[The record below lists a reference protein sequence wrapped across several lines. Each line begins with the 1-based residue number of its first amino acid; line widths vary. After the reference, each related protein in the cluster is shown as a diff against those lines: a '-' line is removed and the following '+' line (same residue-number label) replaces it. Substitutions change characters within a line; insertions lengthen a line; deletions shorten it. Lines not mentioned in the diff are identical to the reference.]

1 MEIDTA
7 IYRARIGLHHC
18 RHVKLKGLAKLDIFD
33 YYTWLRFLLTT
44 AGDIELN
51 PGPVVG
57 DSVNLTEV
65 KALDYLNFFELLII
79 ISSLLLAGIESNPGP
94 ISEASTDSSNVS
106 PSLGDINMLKD
117 KFSVVHY
124 NIQSVVNKLDIIE
137 SELNN
142 FDIICLTETWLD
154 QRTLNNNLSLN
165 EYNLY
170 RRDRVGDRYGGIC
183 VYAKQNTYS
192 RRRQDLEPPNIE
204 CVWIE
209 ISTHNKKHLI
219 GTFYRPPNSTN
230 EVISSIEDSIALAF
244 DTNIPNILITGD
256 FNLDISK
263 PSASRKVREL
273 CQYFSLDQLINEPT
287 HYTELSS
294 SIIDLFLTSNKNN
307 VLLSGVGEPIFDQN
321 IRYHCPVYCLLN
333 FDKISTPVYTRHIWL
348 YDKGDYQS
356 FSRDLNNTDWNSLKN
371 DDINIYATNITECIT
386 KHATKHIPNKDIK
399 IRKSDPAWL
408 TNNIKR
414 LMRKRKR
421 LYDKYK
427 RSKVNTDFE
436 NYKNVRNKVTYE
448 IRKSKKY
455 QIEKLTEKLE
465 SNNLNQKDWWRTL
478 KTFIKPEQSLTVP
491 PLRKDDIIHTNDKD
505 KANILNQFFTEQSTL
520 DDSNASL
527 PSINHALPYKLD
539 SISITSLEVEDILK
553 TLKTGKAAGPDSI
566 DNRLLKELARPLSG
580 PLTDL
585 FNFSLTT
592 GKVPNLWKQANVT
605 PVFKKNEPSDVANY
619 RPISLLNTIGK
630 VLEKIIQKYVFNF
643 LNDHHVITTLQSGFV
658 PGDSTVNQLVEIYN
672 TFCQALDEG
681 KEVRAI
687 FCDISKAFD
696 RVWHKGLLFK
706 LNSVGISGSLLQWFT
721 DYLDDRKQRV
731 VIPGVCS
738 DWSFVKAGVPQGSI
752 LGPLLFLLY
761 INDIVENINS
771 SIRLFADDTSL
782 YIIVDNPTQAAY
794 QLNSDLLKIHQWATK
809 WLVTFNPSKSE
820 SVIFSRK
827 RNKPIHP
834 NIFMDRQPIQEVNSH
849 KHLGIFFSSDCTW
862 HEHLEYIKC
871 KAWARINVM
880 RKLKFKLDRKSLQTI
895 YFTFIRPILE
905 YADVVWNNCTQY
917 EINELDKIQNEAARI
932 VTGATKLVS
941 INSLIKETGWE
952 TLLTRR
958 KKHKLFLFYKM
969 QNDMSPNYLSSL
981 VPPSVGNTTNYPLRN
996 SSNLHTIHTNSQLYF
1011 NSFLPSVI
1019 RDWNELS
1026 EQTRN
1031 LPSIAS
1037 FKREIN
1043 SDIKNIP
1050 SFYFD
1055 GKRLGQIYHARLRT
1069 NCSSLNQHLFSKNII
1084 ESPLCACGEVE
1095 DTKHFLFDCQ
1105 YFQNLRHE
1113 LFNKISTICQPTVN
1127 ILLFGSEQL
1136 SEIENRQIFLAVHE
1150 FLIKSKRF
1158 EIA

>member
-1 MEIDTA
+1 MI
-7 IYRARIGLHHC
+7 
-18 RHVKLKGLAKLDIFD
+18 
-33 YYTWLRFLLTT
+33 
-44 AGDIELN
+44 
-51 PGPVVG
+51 
-57 DSVNLTEV
+57 
-65 KALDYLNFFELLII
+65 
-79 ISSLLLAGIESNPGP
+79 
-94 ISEASTDSSNVS
+94 
-106 PSLGDINMLKD
+106 
-117 KFSVVHY
+117 
-124 NIQSVVNKLDIIE
+124 
-137 SELNN
+137 
-142 FDIICLTETWLD
+142 
-154 QRTLNNNLSLN
+154 
-165 EYNLY
+165 
-170 RRDRVGDRYGGIC
+170 
-183 VYAKQNTYS
+183 
-192 RRRQDLEPPNIE
+192 
-204 CVWIE
+204 
-209 ISTHNKKHLI
+209 
-219 GTFYRPPNSTN
+219 
-230 EVISSIEDSIALAF
+230 
-244 DTNIPNILITGD
+244 
-256 FNLDISK
+256 
-263 PSASRKVREL
+263 
-273 CQYFSLDQLINEPT
+273 
-287 HYTELSS
+287 
-294 SIIDLFLTSNKNN
+294 
-307 VLLSGVGEPIFDQN
+307 
-321 IRYHCPVYCLLN
+321 
-333 FDKISTPVYTRHIWL
+333 
-348 YDKGDYQS
+348 
-356 FSRDLNNTDWNSLKN
+356 
-371 DDINIYATNITECIT
+371 
-386 KHATKHIPNKDIK
+386 
-399 IRKSDPAWL
+399 
-408 TNNIKR
+408 
-414 LMRKRKR
+414 
-421 LYDKYK
+421 
-427 RSKVNTDFE
+427 
-436 NYKNVRNKVTYE
+436 
-448 IRKSKKY
+448 
-455 QIEKLTEKLE
+455 
-465 SNNLNQKDWWRTL
+465 
-478 KTFIKPEQSLTVP
+478 
-491 PLRKDDIIHTNDKD
+491 
-505 KANILNQFFTEQSTL
+505 
-520 DDSNASL
+520 
-527 PSINHALPYKLD
+527 
-539 SISITSLEVEDILK
+539 
-553 TLKTGKAAGPDSI
+553 
-566 DNRLLKELARPLSG
+566 
-580 PLTDL
+580 
-585 FNFSLTT
+585 
-592 GKVPNLWKQANVT
+592 
-605 PVFKKNEPSDVANY
+605 
-619 RPISLLNTIGK
+619 
-630 VLEKIIQKYVFNF
+630 NF
-643 LNDHHVITTLQSGFV
+643 LNDHQVITTLQSGFV

-721 DYLDDRKQRV
+721 DYLDNRKQRV

-738 DWSFVKAGVPQGSI
+738 DWSLVKAGVPQGSI

-771 SIRLFADDTSL
+771 SVRLFADDTSL

-809 WLVTFNPSKSE
+809 WLVTFNPSISE

-827 RNKPIHP
+827 RNKPEHP

-871 KAWARINVM
+871 KAWARLNVM

-895 YFTFIRPILE
+895 YLTFIRPILE
-905 YADVVWNNCTQY
+905 YADVVWSNCTQY

-996 SSNLHTIHTNSQLYF
+996 STNLHTIHTNSQLYF

-1055 GKRLGQIYHARLRT
+1055 GKRLRQIYHARLRT
-1069 NCSSLNQHLFSKNII
+1069 NCSSLNQHLFSKNIV
-1084 ESPLCACGEVE
+1084 ESPLCVCGEVE
-1095 DTKHFLFDCQ
+1095 DTKHFLFDCH

-1113 LFNKISTICQPTVN
+1113 LFNNITTICQPTVN

-1136 SEIENRQIFLAVHE
+1136 SVIENRQIFSAVHE

>member
-1 MEIDTA
+1 M
-7 IYRARIGLHHC
+7 
-18 RHVKLKGLAKLDIFD
+18 
-33 YYTWLRFLLTT
+33 
-44 AGDIELN
+44 
-51 PGPVVG
+51 
-57 DSVNLTEV
+57 
-65 KALDYLNFFELLII
+65 
-79 ISSLLLAGIESNPGP
+79 
-94 ISEASTDSSNVS
+94 
-106 PSLGDINMLKD
+106 
-117 KFSVVHY
+117 
-124 NIQSVVNKLDIIE
+124 
-137 SELNN
+137 
-142 FDIICLTETWLD
+142 
-154 QRTLNNNLSLN
+154 
-165 EYNLY
+165 
-170 RRDRVGDRYGGIC
+170 
-183 VYAKQNTYS
+183 
-192 RRRQDLEPPNIE
+192 
-204 CVWIE
+204 
-209 ISTHNKKHLI
+209 
-219 GTFYRPPNSTN
+219 
-230 EVISSIEDSIALAF
+230 
-244 DTNIPNILITGD
+244 
-256 FNLDISK
+256 
-263 PSASRKVREL
+263 
-273 CQYFSLDQLINEPT
+273 
-287 HYTELSS
+287 
-294 SIIDLFLTSNKNN
+294 
-307 VLLSGVGEPIFDQN
+307 
-321 IRYHCPVYCLLN
+321 
-333 FDKISTPVYTRHIWL
+333 
-348 YDKGDYQS
+348 
-356 FSRDLNNTDWNSLKN
+356 
-371 DDINIYATNITECIT
+371 
-386 KHATKHIPNKDIK
+386 
-399 IRKSDPAWL
+399 
-408 TNNIKR
+408 
-414 LMRKRKR
+414 
-421 LYDKYK
+421 
-427 RSKVNTDFE
+427 
-436 NYKNVRNKVTYE
+436 
-448 IRKSKKY
+448 
-455 QIEKLTEKLE
+455 
-465 SNNLNQKDWWRTL
+465 
-478 KTFIKPEQSLTVP
+478 
-491 PLRKDDIIHTNDKD
+491 
-505 KANILNQFFTEQSTL
+505 
-520 DDSNASL
+520 
-527 PSINHALPYKLD
+527 
-539 SISITSLEVEDILK
+539 
-553 TLKTGKAAGPDSI
+553 
-566 DNRLLKELARPLSG
+566 KELARPLSG

-630 VLEKIIQKYVFNF
+630 VLETIIHKYVFNF
-643 LNDHHVITTLQSGFV
+643 LNDHQIFTTLQSGFV

-721 DYLDDRKQRV
+721 DYLDNRKQRV
-731 VIPGVCS
+731 VIPGVWS
-738 DWSFVKAGVPQGSI
+738 DWSLVKAGVPQGSI

-771 SIRLFADDTSL
+771 SVRLFADDTSL

-827 RNKPIHP
+827 RNKTEHP

-871 KAWARINVM
+871 KAWARLNVM

-996 SSNLHTIHTNSQLYF
+996 STNSHTIHTNSQLYF

-1055 GKRLGQIYHARLRT
+1055 GKRFG
-1069 NCSSLNQHLFSKNII
+1069 K
-1084 ESPLCACGEVE
+1084 
-1095 DTKHFLFDCQ
+1095 
-1105 YFQNLRHE
+1105 
-1113 LFNKISTICQPTVN
+1113 STTLV
-1127 ILLFGSEQL
+1127 
-1136 SEIENRQIFLAVHE
+1136 
-1150 FLIKSKRF
+1150 
-1158 EIA
+1158 